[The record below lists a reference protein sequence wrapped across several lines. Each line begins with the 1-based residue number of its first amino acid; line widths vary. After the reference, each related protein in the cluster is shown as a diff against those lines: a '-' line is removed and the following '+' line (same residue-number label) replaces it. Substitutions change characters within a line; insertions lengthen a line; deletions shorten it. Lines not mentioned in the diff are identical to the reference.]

1 MNTFPQSQ
9 RMRAV
14 QPPVIPHVAALIR
27 EAPGTI
33 SLGQG
38 VVHYPPPPAALL
50 ELQHFG
56 SETGEHHYQAARGL
70 PELQEALTA
79 KLAAENGIVLG
90 DDQILMVTAGSNM
103 GFYHALLAVADPG
116 DEIIISSPF
125 YFNHEMAIAMANCRV
140 VAVSTDAEYQLR
152 IEAIRAAI
160 TERTR
165 AIVTISPNNPTGAV
179 YRPEDLRAINE
190 LCHQKNIYH
199 FSDEAYE
206 YFTYEDAEHF
216 SPGSLPTSREHTLS
230 FYSFSKGYGL
240 ASWRV
245 GYLVAPAHLLSAL
258 EKAQDTILICPP
270 VVSQRAALAA
280 LQTGPSYCRNFI
292 ADLTTVRRMCIER
305 LRELGDR
312 CSVPNTQGAFYLL
325 ARLETQMTALDLV
338 ERLVREYRVAAIP
351 GEAFGL
357 DEGCYLRIAFGALR
371 RDTVAQGMDRLVEGL
386 GEILSS

>member
-14 QPPVIPHVAALIR
+14 QSPVIPHVAELIR
-27 EAPGTI
+27 QTPGTI

-38 VVHYPPPPAALL
+38 VVHYPPPPAALA

-56 SETGEHHYQAARGL
+56 KETGEHHYQAARGL
-70 PELQEALTA
+70 PELQEALAA
-79 KLAAENGIVLG
+79 KLGAENGIALG
-90 DDQILMVTAGSNM
+90 AEQTLMVTAGSNM

-125 YFNHEMAIAMANCRV
+125 YFNHEMAIAMANCRA
-140 VAVSTDAEYQLR
+140 VAVATDAQYQLR
-152 IEAIRAAI
+152 IEAITAAI

-190 LCHQKNIYH
+190 LCRQKNIYH

-206 YFTYEDAEHF
+206 YFTYEGAEHF
-216 SPGSLPTSREHTLS
+216 SPGSLPASREHTLS

-245 GYLVAPAHLLSAL
+245 GYLVAPAHLLPAL

-280 LQTGPSYCRNFI
+280 LQTGPSYCHNFI
-292 ADLTTVRRMCIER
+292 ADLTAVRRLCIER
-305 LRELGDR
+305 LRQLGDR

-325 ARLETQMTALDLV
+325 ARLETQTTALDLV
-338 ERLVREYRVAAIP
+338 GRLVREYRVAAIP

-357 DEGCYLRIAFGALR
+357 DKACYLRIAFGALR

-386 GEILSS
+386 GEILHS

>member
-1 MNTFPQSQ
+1 MDRLPQSR

-27 EAPGTI
+27 QTPGTI

-38 VVHYPPPPAALL
+38 VVHYPPPPQAL
-50 ELQHFG
+50 EAVADFG
-56 SETGEHHYQAARGL
+56 GETSEHHYQSARGL
-70 PELQEALTA
+70 PELQEALAA
-79 KLAAENGIVLG
+79 KLAAENGIVLA

-103 GFYHALLAVADPG
+103 GFYHALLAIADPG

-125 YFNHEMAIAMANCRV
+125 YFNHEMAISMANCRA
-140 VAVSTDAEYQLR
+140 VAVPTDYEYQLR
-152 IEAIRAAI
+152 LEAIAAAI

-179 YRPEDLRAINE
+179 YRPADLRAVNE
-190 LCHQKNIYH
+190 LCRQKNIYH

-206 YFTYEDAEHF
+206 YFTYEGSEHF
-216 SPGSLPTSREHTLS
+216 SPGSLPKSREHTLS
-230 FYSFSKGYGL
+230 LYSFSKGYGL
-240 ASWRV
+240 ASWRI
-245 GYLVAPAHLLSAL
+245 GYLVAPAHLLAAL

-270 VVSQRAALAA
+270 VISQHAALGAMQA
-280 LQTGPSYCRNFI
+280 GPSYCHSFI
-292 ADLTTVRRMCIER
+292 ADLATVRRLCIER

-312 CSVPNTQGAFYLL
+312 CSVPDARGAFYLL
-325 ARLETQMTALDLV
+325 ARLETKITALNVV
-338 ERLVREYRVAAIP
+338 ERLVREYQVAAIP

-357 DEGCYLRIAFGALR
+357 NQGCHLRIAFGALR
-371 RDTVAQGMDRLVEGL
+371 QDTVAQGMDRLIDGL